1 MAFTLGILGV
11 CSGIGMTAAFT
22 AGGSVIPPEVHG
34 SAFGFLT
41 GASLVGIAVG
51 PVLSGLV
58 GARSIRIMFG
68 VGVGVL
74 VLLAIMVR
82 RVMAEPN
89 LPIEP
94 PPAVEES

>member
-1 MAFTLGILGV
+1 M
-11 CSGIGMTAAFT
+11 
-22 AGGSVIPPEVHG
+22 HG
-34 SAFGFLT
+34 AAFGFLT
-41 GASLVGIAVG
+41 SASLVGIAVG

-58 GARSIRIMFG
+58 GARSIRVMFG

-74 VLLAIMVR
+74 VVLAIVVR

-89 LPIEP
+89 LPVEP